1 MNQKLQKRNQ
11 RIFCKH
17 SKKILKVILK
27 AIFSQNDTEK
37 HWQVLA
43 PEGSHSINTN
53 LRVIFSIKSKNVY
66 MMQK

>member
-1 MNQKLQKRNQ
+1 MIMNQKLQKRNQ

-43 PEGSHSINTN
+43 PEGIP
-53 LRVIFSIKSKNVY
+53 
-66 MMQK
+66 